1 MVHKREVLSAYT
13 VLTCSLLVLVIP
25 VLLACS
31 PTATPVGESA
41 ATSPAPSRTPAM
53 VTSHLS
59 RTPTS
64 TRPTPVPSWTPT
76 PAPLSTAEPISYTVR
91 RDDTLEEIAGRFD
104 TDPAAIV
111 AANNLSELETITPGQ
126 RLTIPRGTYSS
137 DPPAPAD
144 PGSGTSASEGGSA
157 PASGRPDFPLAGHLL
172 GYSTLGWPIEY
183 HQFGRGRFRVAFIGG
198 IHGGYEW
205 NTVLL
210 AYQAIDFYTANPGQL
225 PDSVTLYIVPVA
237 NPDGLAAVVGHAG
250 RFAPDEVGPDT
261 LPGRF
266 NGNGV
271 DLNRNWACDWSATAY
286 WRDEE
291 ISGGAAPFSEVEV
304 RILRDFLT
312 IISADAVV
320 FWHSAI
326 PGVFAG
332 GCDGPFP
339 AAEALAAVY
348 AGAAGYSSF
357 ETFDEYP
364 VTGDATD
371 WLSLRGVPAITVELS
386 SHSETDWAQNLAG
399 MRAVLGLYGSPF
411 EP

>member
-1 MVHKREVLSAYT
+1 MVHKRKSSTAPAALACP
-13 VLTCSLLVLVIP
+13 LLLLVI
-25 VLLACS
+25 LALASCGPAISPASGPAEAS
-31 PTATPVGESA
+31 PTPSVTFPILASDPP
-41 ATSPAPSRTPAM
+41 SP
-53 VTSHLS
+53 
-59 RTPTS
+59 PTS
-64 TRPTPVPSWTPT
+64 TQTAPVPSWTPT
-76 PAPLSTAEPISYTVR
+76 PVPLSTSEPISYTVQR
-91 RDDTLEEIAGRFD
+91 GDTLEEIAGRFD

-111 AANNLSELETITPGQ
+111 AANDLSELAPIVPGQ
-126 RLTIPRGTYSS
+126 RLTIPRGRHS
-137 DPPAPAD
+137 DPPLTPTPGLDASGSVG
-144 PGSGTSASEGGSA
+144 GSGQGS
-157 PASGRPDFPLAGHLL
+157 GQPDFPLTGNLL

-183 HQFGRGRFRVAFIGG
+183 YQFGRGRFRIVFVGG

-205 NTVLL
+205 NTALL
-210 AYQAIDFYTANPGQL
+210 AYQAIDFFAAHPEQV
-225 PDSVTLYIVPVA
+225 PDSVTLTVVPVA
-237 NPDGLAAVVGHAG
+237 NPDGLVAVVGHPG
-250 RFAPDEVGPDT
+250 RFTPDEVGPDT

-286 WRDEE
+286 WRDQE

-304 RILRDFLT
+304 RILRDFLG

-320 FWHSAI
+320 FWHSAM

-339 AAEALAAVY
+339 EAEALATLY
-348 AGAAGYSSF
+348 AQAAGYPSF
-357 ETFDEYP
+357 ESFDEYP

-386 SHSETDWAQNLAG
+386 SHSDTDWDQNLAG
-399 MRAVLGLYGSPF
+399 MRAVLGLYGFPF